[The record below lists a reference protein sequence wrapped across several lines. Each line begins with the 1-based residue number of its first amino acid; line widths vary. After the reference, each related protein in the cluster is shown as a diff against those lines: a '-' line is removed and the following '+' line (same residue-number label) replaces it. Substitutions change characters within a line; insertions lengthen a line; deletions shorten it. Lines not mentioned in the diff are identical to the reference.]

1 LTVTATSRTA
11 PGWLRLWRHS
21 YRLFVAWLLRLPRHR
36 AAGLRVALTRA
47 LVPLD
52 PWRYYELG
60 RVADEPF
67 AGRCLDVSSP
77 KLVTSL
83 LQREGRGEWTAID
96 LFEREVRSW
105 AAVDPTLDMRVE
117 DATQLSFADQ
127 SFDAC
132 LCVSVLEHIPGD
144 GDATAMAEMWRVLR
158 PGGVLHLTTDVAPV
172 ARDIYVGE
180 ELYGAASVRVD
191 SDRVFF
197 ARHYTPDD
205 VERRLLG
212 LPWEIEH
219 REFARQRDERWERRF
234 YGARPWSY
242 ALGGLLRFPCA
253 NNFDVSDDVPDL
265 TDRAHCVIYLRLRKP
280 AAA

>member
-1 LTVTATSRTA
+1 MTATTRAA

-21 YRLFVAWLLRLPRHR
+21 YRLFAAWVLRLPRHR
-36 AAGLRVALTRA
+36 AAGLKVAATRV

-67 AGRCLDVSSP
+67 AGKCLDVSSP
-77 KLVTSL
+77 KLLPSL
-83 LQREGRGEWTAID
+83 LQHEGKGDWTAVD
-96 LFEREVRSW
+96 LFEREIEQW
-105 AAVDPTLDMRVE
+105 TAVDPHLDMRVE
-117 DATQLSFADQ
+117 DATQLSFADE

-132 LCVSVLEHIPGD
+132 LCLSVIEHVPGE

-158 PGGVLHLTTDVAPV
+158 PGGVLHLTTDVARA
-172 ARDIYVGE
+172 ARDIYVDE
-180 ELYGAASVRVD
+180 EIYGAASFRMD
-191 SDRVFF
+191 TDRVFF
-197 ARHYTPDD
+197 ARLYTADD

-212 LPWEIEH
+212 LPWEVEH

-234 YGARPWSY
+234 YAARPWSY
-242 ALGGLLRFPCA
+242 ALGGLLRVPCA
-253 NNFDVSDDVPDL
+253 GNFDIGETVPDL
-265 TDRAHCVIYLRLRKP
+265 TDREHGVIYLRLRKP